1 MIHAAI
7 ARRLAGLALHPETV
21 AALQVVAQDADD
33 LLHHPPI
40 AATFALLPPALG
52 GSEELV
58 APFRAAWAL
67 MYAVIGRLDSLQ
79 DGDPLRAI
87 PEICSPAAQYNLVF
101 AGYLLATSLLDELA
115 ALVPPARLIGL
126 QRWWVDCMLRMAD
139 GQQRDLAGA
148 TGPASFEMLAD
159 YQQIAQAKT
168 GATYALACGGLALLL
183 SDDLALATALAQVGE
198 IYGSLV
204 QYADDLHDAAAQP
217 NATLTLPTLLRH
229 LPLTP
234 SRSPAQVEAAFWAYL
249 FPYYQQAALTALA
262 GYPTLHGPISELFAR
277 GFAAPRAAQ

>member
-87 PEICSPAAQYNLVF
+87 PQICSPAAQYNLVF

-115 ALVPPARLIGL
+115 AVVPPARLIGL

-139 GQQRDLAGA
+139 GQQLERGRASR
-148 TGPASFEMLAD
+148 TG
-159 YQQIAQAKT
+159 QV
-168 GATYALACGGLALLL
+168 ALLL

-234 SRSPAQVEAAFWAYL
+234 SRSPAQVEAAFWGYL
-249 FPYYQQAALTALA
+249 FPFYQQAALTALA